1 MLVTT
6 SLVLRAIAIATN
18 RFVIYTNYKSSS
30 CIVGK
35 GLTPAV
41 GLS

>member
-6 SLVLRAIAIATN
+6 TTLVLRAIAI
-18 RFVIYTNYKSSS
+18 VIYNFLKNYESSS

>member
-6 SLVLRAIAIATN
+6 TLVLRAIAT
-18 RFVIYTNYKSSS
+18 VIHKFLKNYESSS